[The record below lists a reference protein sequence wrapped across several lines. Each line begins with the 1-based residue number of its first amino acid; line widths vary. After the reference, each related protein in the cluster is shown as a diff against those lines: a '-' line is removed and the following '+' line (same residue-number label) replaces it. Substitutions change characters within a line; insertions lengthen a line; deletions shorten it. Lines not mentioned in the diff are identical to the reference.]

1 MNKTELIEYAD
12 YLLQTAMYKVD
23 NIEDAE
29 DLVQETLVEALVAIH
44 QNKVIDN
51 PKSWLVSVLHHKYYD
66 MLRRKYRKG
75 TVSMDVIGEIPVWE
89 ELSEQMERSE
99 EAENIRCSLAHL
111 TRIYRQVMVRYYIH
125 GESIKQIA
133 KALDIPENTVKSR
146 LDTGR
151 KHVRKD
157 VTMENYTRQS
167 YEPETLWLSNSGK
180 TGVSNEPFSLVED
193 DKITMNLLILAYEK
207 PVTLPEL
214 GKAIGISTTYI
225 EPIVDKLVRGELMKQ
240 SGDKVYSDFII
251 YDENDRTANIELE
264 KDLAE
269 KHYKGI
275 WEIVQQGL
283 DKLHEQDF
291 YQALQPSQSSK
302 LDSCFAVRVVQTATN
317 RLRDE
322 ACGGI
327 QAFDTYPDRPNGGK
341 WYAMGSRY
349 PANYDY
355 SGEQSAYLN
364 YMISGVSE
372 NTLVEYCGLSR
383 ISLCEY
389 DCLLGK
395 THRGYCGNSVKY
407 KMSGIEV
414 MKMLYAIHRG
424 EEDSLPMINM
434 HCFENAEG
442 LEAIGY
448 LTRNEQG
455 KLVCDVPVLKLN
467 ESRKLYELAEQ
478 QSKRIQEMY
487 RGEIMQLMQ
496 YPVKLPTHL
505 KSVPKWQQYMHC
517 CSTFPMQVIM
527 KAHENGL
534 FFAGQNLQEKPV
546 PAVLLEIAE

>member
-44 QNKVIDN
+44 QNKAIDN
-51 PKSWLVSVLHHKYYD
+51 PKSWLVTVLHHKYYD

-75 TVSMDVIGEIPVWE
+75 TVSIDVMGEVPVCDD
-89 ELSEQMERSE
+89 LSEQMERSE
-99 EAENIRCSLAHL
+99 EAENIRRSLAHL
-111 TRIYRQVMVRYYIH
+111 TQIYRQVMVRYYIH

-157 VTMENYTRQS
+157 FTMENYTRQS
-167 YEPETLWLSNSGK
+167 YEPENLWLSNSGQ
-180 TGVSNEPFSLVED
+180 TGVANEPFSLVED

-214 GKAIGISTTYI
+214 AKAIGISTTYI
-225 EPIVDKLVRGELMKQ
+225 EPIVDKLVRGELMKR
-240 SGDKVYSDFII
+240 SGDRVYSDFII

-264 KDLAE
+264 RELAE
-269 KHYKGI
+269 KYYKGI
-275 WEIVQQGL
+275 WKVVQRGL
-283 DKLHEQDF
+283 DALHEQDF
-291 YQALQPSQSSK
+291 YKALTPSQRMK
-302 LDSCFAVRVVQTATN
+302 LDSWFAIRTVQSATN
-317 RLRDE
+317 NLRDE

-327 QAFDTYPDRPNGGK
+327 QPFEDFPDRPNGGK

-364 YMISGVSE
+364 YMISGESE
-372 NTLVEYCGLSR
+372 NSLAEYCGLAK

-395 THRGYCGNSVKY
+395 THKGYCGNSVKY
-407 KMSGIEV
+407 KMSGMEV
-414 MKMLYAIHRG
+414 MKMLYAIHSG
-424 EEDSLPMINM
+424 EEESLPIINM
-434 HCFENAEG
+434 HCFDNVEG
-442 LEAIGY
+442 FERMGY
-448 LTRNEQG
+448 LARNEQG
-455 KLVCDVPVLKLN
+455 KLICDVPVLRM
-467 ESRKLYELAEQ
+467 SDRWKLYELAEQ
-478 QSKRIQEMY
+478 YSKMIREKY
-487 RGEIMQLMQ
+487 HDEIMLLMQ
-496 YPVKLPTHL
+496 HPVKLPSHL
-505 KSVPKWQQYMHC
+505 KSVLKWQQYMHC
-517 CSTFPMQVIM
+517 CSTFPMRVIM
-527 KAHENGL
+527 NAHENGL
-534 FFAGQNLQEKPV
+534 FFADRNLQENPV
-546 PAVLLEIAE
+546 PAVLLAITE

>member
-44 QNKVIDN
+44 QNKAIDN

-75 TVSMDVIGEIPVWE
+75 TVSMDVIGELPVCE

-167 YEPETLWLSNSGK
+167 YEPETLWLSNSGR
-180 TGVSNEPFSLVED
+180 TGIANEPFSLVED
-193 DKITMNLLILAYEK
+193 DRITMNLLILAYEK

-214 GKAIGISTTYI
+214 GKAIGISTTYV
-225 EPIVDKLVRGELMKQ
+225 EPIVDKLVRGELMKRL
-240 SGDKVYSDFII
+240 GDKVYSDFII
-251 YDENDRTANIELE
+251 YDENDRTANVALE
-264 KDLAE
+264 TEFAE

-283 DKLHEQDF
+283 GELQEQDF
-291 YQALQPSQSSK
+291 YKALAPSQSKK
-302 LDSCFAVRVVQTATN
+302 LDSWFVIRTVQSATN
-317 RLRDE
+317 QLRDE
-322 ACGGI
+322 ASGGI
-327 QAFDTYPDRPNGGK
+327 QPFDEYPDRPNGGK
-341 WYAMGSRY
+341 WYAMGHRY
-349 PANYDY
+349 PADYDY
-355 SGEQSAYLN
+355 DREQSAYRS
-364 YMISGVSE
+364 YMISGESK
-372 NTLVEYCGLSR
+372 NTLDEYCGHSQ

-395 THRGYCGNSVKY
+395 THSGYCGNSVKY
-407 KMSGIEV
+407 KTNGIDV
-414 MKMLYAIHRG
+414 MKMLYAIHSG
-424 EEDSLPMINM
+424 EEESLPLINM
-434 HCFENAEG
+434 HCFDNVEG
-442 LEAIGY
+442 LEKMGY
-448 LTRNEQG
+448 LARNEHG
-455 KLVCDVPVLKLN
+455 KLVCDVPVLKM
-467 ESRKLYELAEQ
+467 SDRWKLYGIAEQ
-478 QSKRIQEMY
+478 YSRLVRERY
-487 RGEIMQLMQ
+487 RDVIMQLMQ
-496 YPVKLPTHL
+496 NPVKLPPHL

-527 KAHENGL
+527 KAHDNGL
-534 FFAGQNLQEKPV
+534 FLAGRNLQENPV
-546 PAVLLEIAE
+546 PAVLLAVME

>member
-44 QNKVIDN
+44 QNKEIDN

-75 TVSMDVIGEIPVWE
+75 TVSMEVIGEIPVCE

-133 KALDIPENTVKSR
+133 KDLDIPENTVKSR
-146 LDTGR
+146 LDIGR

-167 YEPETLWLSNSGK
+167 YEPENLWLSNSGR
-180 TGVSNEPFSLVED
+180 TGIANEPFSLVED
-193 DKITMNLLILAYEK
+193 DRITMNLLILAYEK

-251 YDENDRTANIELE
+251 YGENDRTANIELE
-264 KDLAE
+264 KELAE
-269 KHYKGI
+269 RHYKGI

-283 DKLHEQDF
+283 DELHEQDF
-291 YQALQPSQSSK
+291 YKALTLSQSKK
-302 LDSCFAVRVVQTATN
+302 LDSWFAIRTVQSATN
-317 RLRDE
+317 TLRDE

-327 QAFDTYPDRPNGGK
+327 QPSEDYPDRPNGGK

-364 YMISGVSE
+364 YMISGESK
-372 NTLVEYCGLSR
+372 NTLDEYCGHSQ

-395 THRGYCGNSVKY
+395 THSGYCGNSVKY
-407 KMSGIEV
+407 KTNGIDV
-414 MKMLYAIHRG
+414 MKMLYAIHSG
-424 EEDSLPMINM
+424 EEESLPLINM
-434 HCFENAEG
+434 HCFDNVEG
-442 LEAIGY
+442 LEKMGY
-448 LTRNEQG
+448 LARNEHG
-455 KLVCDVPVLKLN
+455 KLVCDVPVLKM
-467 ESRKLYELAEQ
+467 SDRWKLYGIAEQ
-478 QSKRIQEMY
+478 YSRLVRERY
-487 RGEIMQLMQ
+487 RDVIMQLMQ
-496 YPVKLPTHL
+496 NPVKLPPHL

-517 CSTFPMQVIM
+517 CSTFSMQVIM
-527 KAHENGL
+527 QAHENGL
-534 FFAGQNLQEKPV
+534 FLAGRDLTENPV
-546 PAVLLEIAE
+546 PAVLLAIAE

>member
-44 QNKVIDN
+44 QNKEIDN
-51 PKSWLVSVLHHKYYD
+51 PKSWLVTVLHHKYYD

-75 TVSMDVIGEIPVWE
+75 TVSMDVIGEIPVCE

-111 TRIYRQVMVRYYIH
+111 TRIYRQVMVRYYVH
-125 GESIKQIA
+125 GESVKQIA
-133 KALDIPENTVKSR
+133 KTLDIPENTVKSR

-167 YEPETLWLSNSGK
+167 YEPETLWLSNSGR
-180 TGVSNEPFSLVED
+180 TGIANEPFSLVED
-193 DKITMNLLILAYEK
+193 DKIIMNLLILAYEK

-214 GKAIGISTTYI
+214 AKAIGISTTYV

-251 YDENDRTANIELE
+251 YGENDRTANIELE
-264 KDLAE
+264 KELAE
-269 KHYKGI
+269 RHYKGI

-283 DKLHEQDF
+283 DELHEQDF
-291 YQALQPSQSSK
+291 YKALTLSQSKK
-302 LDSCFAVRVVQTATN
+302 LDSWFAIRTVQSATN
-317 RLRDE
+317 TLRDE

-327 QAFDTYPDRPNGGK
+327 QPFDEYPDRPNGGK

-364 YMISGVSE
+364 YMISGESV
-372 NTLVEYCGLSR
+372 NALDEYRGLSR

-395 THRGYCGNSVKY
+395 THKGYCGNSVKY
-407 KMSGIEV
+407 KMSGMEV
-414 MKMLYAIHRG
+414 MKMLYAIHSG
-424 EEDSLPMINM
+424 EEESLPIINM
-434 HCFENAEG
+434 HCFDNVEG
-442 LEAIGY
+442 FERMGY
-448 LTRNEQG
+448 LARNEQG
-455 KLVCDVPVLKLN
+455 KLVCDVPVLRM
-467 ESRKLYELAEQ
+467 SDRWKLYEIAEQ
-478 QSKRIQEMY
+478 YSKMIREKY
-487 RGEIMQLMQ
+487 HDEIMQLMQ
-496 YPVKLPTHL
+496 HPVKLPPHL

-517 CSTFPMQVIM
+517 CSTFPMRVIM

-534 FFAGQNLQEKPV
+534 FLAERNLAEHPV
-546 PAVLLEIAE
+546 PAVLLAIAE

>member
-23 NIEDAE
+23 SIEDAE
-29 DLVQETLVEALVAIH
+29 DLVQETLVEALLAIQ
-44 QNKVIDN
+44 QNKAIDN
-51 PKSWLVSVLHHKYYD
+51 PKSWLVTVLHHKYYD

-75 TVSMDVIGEIPVWE
+75 TVSMDVIGEVPVCD

-125 GESIKQIA
+125 GESVKQIA
-133 KALDIPENTVKSR
+133 KALSIPENTVKSR

-157 VTMENYTRQS
+157 ITMENYTRQS

-180 TGVSNEPFSLVED
+180 TGIANEPFSLVED
-193 DKITMNLLILAYEK
+193 DRIIMNLLILAYEK
-207 PVTLPEL
+207 PVTIPEL
-214 GKAIGISTTYI
+214 AKAIGISTTYV
-225 EPIVDKLVRGELMKQ
+225 EPIVDKLVSGELMKR
-240 SGDKVYSDFII
+240 SGDRVYSDFII

-264 KDLAE
+264 KELAE
-269 KHYKGI
+269 KHYRGI
-275 WEIVQQGL
+275 WEIVQSGL
-283 DKLHEQDF
+283 EALHEQEF
-291 YQALQPSQSSK
+291 YQALPTSQSNK
-302 LDSCFAVRVVQTATN
+302 LDSWLAVRTVQTAVN

-322 ACGGI
+322 ACGGM
-327 QAFDTYPDRPNGGK
+327 QPFDTYPDRPNGGK

-349 PANYDY
+349 PADYDY

-372 NTLVEYCGLSR
+372 TTLMEYCGLSR

-395 THRGYCGNSVKY
+395 THKGYCGNSVKY
-407 KMSGIEV
+407 KMSGMEV
-414 MKMLYAIHRG
+414 MKMLYAIYSG

-434 HCFENAEG
+434 HCFENVEG
-442 LEAIGY
+442 FEALGY
-448 LTRNEQG
+448 MTRNEQG
-455 KLVCDVPVLKLN
+455 KLVCDVPVLGLN
-467 ESRKLYELAEQ
+467 ESRKLYELAEKH
-478 QSKRIQEMY
+478 SKQIQETY
-487 RGEIMQLMQ
+487 HDEIMQLMQ
-496 YPVKLPTHL
+496 HPVKLPSHL

-517 CSTFPMQVIM
+517 CSTFPMRVIM
-527 KAHENGL
+527 NAHENGL
-534 FFAGQNLQEKPV
+534 FLAGRNLKENPV
-546 PAVLLEIAE
+546 PAVLLEIVE

>member
-29 DLVQETLVEALVAIH
+29 DLVQETLVEALLVI
-44 QNKVIDN
+44 QRNKAIDN
-51 PKSWLVSVLHHKYYD
+51 PKSWLVTVLHHKYYD

-75 TVSMDVIGEIPVWE
+75 TVSMDVIGEVPVCD

-99 EAENIRCSLAHL
+99 EAEQIRCSLAHL
-111 TRIYRQVMVRYYIH
+111 TEIYRQVMVRYYVH
-125 GESIKQIA
+125 GESVKQIA
-133 KALDIPENTVKSR
+133 KALGIPENTVKSR

-180 TGVSNEPFSLVED
+180 TGIANEPFSLVED
-193 DKITMNLLILAYEK
+193 DRIIMNLLILAYEK
-207 PVTLPEL
+207 PVTIPEL
-214 GKAIGISTTYI
+214 AKAIGISTTYI
-225 EPIVDKLVRGELMKQ
+225 EPIVDKLVNGELMKR

-251 YDENDRTANIELE
+251 YDENDRTANVELE
-264 KDLAE
+264 KELAE
-269 KHYKGI
+269 KNYKGI

-283 DKLHEQDF
+283 DELREQDF
-291 YQALQPSQSSK
+291 YKTLVPSQSRK
-302 LDSCFAVRVVQTATN
+302 LDSWLAVRMVQCATN
-317 RLRDE
+317 GLRDE

-327 QAFDTYPDRPNGGK
+327 QPFEEYPDRPNGGK

-372 NTLVEYCGLSR
+372 ATLMEYCGLSR
-383 ISLCEY
+383 ISLSEY

-395 THRGYCGNSVKY
+395 THKGYCGDSVRY
-407 KMSGIEV
+407 KMSGIDV
-414 MKMLYAIHRG
+414 MKMLYAIYSG
-424 EEDSLPMINM
+424 EEEILPIINM
-434 HCFENAEG
+434 HCFDNAED
-442 LEAIGY
+442 LEKLGY
-448 LTRNEQG
+448 LARNEQG
-455 KLVCDVPVLKLN
+455 KLICDVPVLQMEN
-467 ESRKLYELAEQ
+467 HRKLYELAEQ
-478 QSKRIQEMY
+478 YSKRIQEKY
-487 RGEIMQLMQ
+487 HDEIMQLMQ
-496 YPVKLPTHL
+496 RPIKLPPHL

-517 CSTFPMQVIM
+517 CSTFPMRVIM
-527 KAHENGL
+527 NAHENGL
-534 FFAGQNLQEKPV
+534 FLNDRDLQKNPV
-546 PAVLLEIAE
+546 PAVFLAIAE